1 MGEEI
6 INKIILLLSISVI
19 FAFDMDSPNPNT
31 PLVLIGTSLVVAFSA
46 DVVNCMN
53 PYYNGEHENIGM
65 FIPCS
70 WEEEDFYYK
79 NGRYILHKT
88 DSDDNWI
95 EKRMRKRYW
104 RRNH

>member
-1 MGEEI
+1 MKKLI
-6 INKIILLLSISVI
+6 LLSISVM

-53 PYYNGEHENIGM
+53 PYYNGEYENIGM
-65 FIPCS
+65 FFCS

-79 NGRYILHKT
+79 DGRYILHKT

-104 RRNH
+104 RKRK

>member
-1 MGEEI
+1 
-6 INKIILLLSISVI
+6 
-19 FAFDMDSPNPNT
+19 
-31 PLVLIGTSLVVAFSA
+31 
-46 DVVNCMN
+46 
-53 PYYNGEHENIGM
+53 M

-104 RRNH
+104 RRRNK

>member
-1 MGEEI
+1 M
-6 INKIILLLSISVI
+6 

-31 PLVLIGTSLVVAFSA
+31 PLVIMGTSLVVAFSA

-65 FIPCS
+65 FFCS
-70 WEEEDFYYK
+70 WEEEDFYYR

-95 EKRMRKRYW
+95 ERKMRKRYW
-104 RRNH
+104 KKRNKK

>member
-1 MGEEI
+1 
-6 INKIILLLSISVI
+6 
-19 FAFDMDSPNPNT
+19 MDAPNPNT

-53 PYYNGEHENIGM
+53 PYYNGEHENKGM

-88 DSDDNWI
+88 DSNDNWI

-104 RRNH
+104 RRRNK

>member
-1 MGEEI
+1 M
-6 INKIILLLSISVI
+6 NKIILLLSISVI

-46 DVVNCMN
+46 DVWNCMY
-53 PYYNGEHENIGM
+53 PYYNGEHENTGM

-88 DSDDNWI
+88 DSYDNWI

-104 RRNH
+104 RRRND